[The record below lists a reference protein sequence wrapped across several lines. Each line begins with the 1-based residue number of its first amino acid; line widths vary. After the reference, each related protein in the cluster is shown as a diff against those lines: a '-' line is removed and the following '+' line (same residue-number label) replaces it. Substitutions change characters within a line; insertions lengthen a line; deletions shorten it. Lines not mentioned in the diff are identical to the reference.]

1 MLTAAMPPSLQEA
14 ADAARLAHA
23 PQAALRAPAHL
34 GLFRLLPGL
43 MQSALLRDLKAACD
57 SAAPVFR
64 LRPPA
69 RWDGLW
75 VAPLEPGPLDR
86 LREDLAARWHGLLL
100 PGDAA
105 TPRLHISIGRAARP
119 PAPLPAGPWTAPAL
133 LLWRHH
139 RPPVPAPGYDGAF
152 WTPLVA
158 CRFRR

>member
-1 MLTAAMPPSLQEA
+1 MLTAAMPPPLQAE
-14 ADAARLAHA
+14 ADAARARHA

-43 MQSALLRDLKAACD
+43 MQDALLRDLKAVCD
-57 SAAPVFR
+57 TAAPVFR

-75 VAPLEPGPLDR
+75 VVPLEAGPLDTVR
-86 LREDLAARWHGLLL
+86 DALAARWHGLLL

-105 TPRLHISIGRAARP
+105 TPRLHISIGRAADA
-119 PAPLPAGPWTAPAL
+119 PAPLAAGPWTAPAL
-133 LLWRHH
+133 LLWRHD
-139 RPPVPAPGYDGAF
+139 RALSPGPGYDRAF